1 MKKYIIILLFA
12 LTLSVNLASAEANS
26 HKIIKVIDGD
36 TVYIDFND
44 NGIPEQDEK
53 VRINGICK
61 KTHDLIS
68 LDRWFDYFGAKNC
81 TLLTLLIAESK
92 PEEMEIMKQI
102 VVSVLNK
109 GENYAIY

>member
-1 MKKYIIILLFA
+1 MLIPVSNPTIAEIADQMILIRVCFLDCSI
-12 LTLSVNLASAEANS
+12 LV
-26 HKIIKVIDGD
+26 IIKMFID
-36 TVYIDFND
+36 IKA
-44 NGIPEQDEK
+44 I
-53 VRINGICK
+53 